1 MTALTQYAKLE
12 SWGLWRPDTEAQR
25 RDVAVSF
32 GEATLIIRDN
42 AGRPLAHWSLPAV
55 ERLNP
60 GERPAVFAP
69 DEAATETLEIDDD
82 TMIDAIEQVRKSVAR
97 QRPHPGRLRWL
108 GLGISVSLV
117 VGLGVFWL
125 PNAVRHQAMNAVP
138 ETKRAEIGAALLGN
152 LQRLTGT
159 ACRDPLGVQ
168 SLRRLTTRV
177 LGEGSGAQVIVVP
190 DGVRT
195 IAALPGNVFVMNK
208 ALVEDYEEP
217 AVPAG
222 YLLAAMDMAEDTD
235 PLRGLIDFVGLSSTF
250 QLLTTGDL
258 PNSALR
264 AYAEQLVVEDS
275 FHVDIDSLSAK
286 FTQAQITARPFAFAV
301 DITGE
306 TTIDLIEA
314 DVILSD
320 TRPAILSDGDWV
332 ALQGICGG

>member
-42 AGRPLAHWSLPAV
+42 AGRPLTHWSLPAV

-69 DEAATETLEIDDD
+69 DDTATETLEIDDD
-82 TMIDAIEQVRKSVAR
+82 IMIDAIEKVRKTIAK

-108 GLGISVSLV
+108 GLGISLSLV

-125 PNAVRHQAMNAVP
+125 PNAVRQQALSAVP
-138 ETKRAEIGAALLGN
+138 DSKRAEIGAALLGN

-159 ACRDPLGVQ
+159 ACRDPLGIQ
-168 SLRRLTTRV
+168 SLGRMATRV
-177 LGEGSGAQVIVVP
+177 LGTGTDTQVIIVP
-190 DGVRT
+190 DGIRSVT
-195 IAALPGNVFVMNK
+195 VLPGDIVVMNK
-208 ALVEDYEEP
+208 ALVEDYEDP

-222 YLLAAMDMAEDTD
+222 FLLAATDMADRRD
-235 PLRGLIDFVGLSSTF
+235 PLRDLIDHVGLNSTF

-264 AYAEQLVVEDS
+264 SYAETIVSTDTLEVNTETLASRFATAQIAAQPFAYA
-275 FHVDIDSLSAK
+275 I
-286 FTQAQITARPFAFAV
+286 

-306 TTIDLIEA
+306 STADLLPNSVTA
-314 DVILSD
+314 TLNA
-320 TRPAILSDGDWV
+320 PQILSDGDWV